1 MAPQEQRDLKNFLL
15 DFENWCL
22 QNKWDSRIGIPAG
35 RHRHE
40 DPLWRQ
46 VIQEELRDYPR
57 KTWDQ
62 YVTFVLQG
70 GGDEWFQEDQEEI
83 IDQGYLE
90 EQAKQRTSYL
100 CKDTVAPLRASLYDR
115 IVPIALAQRA
125 VSVNGCSESTANLRR
140 VGQAGG

>member
-1 MAPQEQRDLKNFLL
+1 M
-15 DFENWCL
+15 
-22 QNKWDSRIGIPAG
+22 
-35 RHRHE
+35 
-40 DPLWRQ
+40 
-46 VIQEELRDYPR
+46 
-57 KTWDQ
+57 
-62 YVTFVLQG
+62 TFVLQG
-70 GGDEWFQEDQEEI
+70 GGDEWFQEDQEGI

-125 VSVNGCSESTANLRR
+125 VSVNGCSESTANLQR